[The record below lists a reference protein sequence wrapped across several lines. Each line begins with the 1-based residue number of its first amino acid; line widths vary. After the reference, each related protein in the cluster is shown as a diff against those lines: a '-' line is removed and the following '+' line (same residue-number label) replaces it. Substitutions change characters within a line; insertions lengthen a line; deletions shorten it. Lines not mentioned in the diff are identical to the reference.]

1 VRLDPEPREL
11 LRHAKIGMLAVK
23 GRLPLVSPAAFH
35 FGGDAI
41 WMTTSR
47 HAVKLVLARRDPRAA
62 FLVASGSR
70 RGASGVLLQGMLET
84 YDPRSPRDDL
94 RAVMQGPSIG
104 LNLAG
109 YALKNAAFIGGYVL
123 DLARIPAE
131 WWPQNRVLL
140 RLKPDRV
147 SLLPPLPVPPARP
160 ERVSSVPGQVA
171 HAVSRHREAQ
181 LCWVMAGLPVL
192 ASAAWTLD
200 GPDLLAWLPGSVPRP
215 PRSGASAA
223 VVIEHHHP
231 FRATRMLGLCLRGKL
246 GLEPDAK
253 ATIAQR
259 YGGDLP
265 EDGWVL
271 RLQVARVTWWR
282 GFEVRS
288 RGAGEHAS
296 DAAGDSVRGSLS
308 ATVAGPAIPEA
319 GIR

>member
-1 VRLDPEPREL
+1 MRLDPGPREL
-11 LRHAKIGMLAVK
+11 LGHAKIGMLAVK

-62 FLVASGSR
+62 FLVASSAR
-70 RGASGVLLQGMLET
+70 PRGSGVLLQGMLER

-94 RAVMQGPSIG
+94 RALMQGPG
-104 LNLAG
+104 LALNLAG
-109 YALKNAAFIGGYVL
+109 YALKNAAFIGGYIL

-147 SLLPPLPVPPARP
+147 SLVPALLVAPAQP
-160 ERVSSVPGQVA
+160 ERVSRVPGQVA
-171 HAVSRHREAQ
+171 HAVSRYREAQ
-181 LCWVMAGLPVL
+181 LCWVTGGLPVL

-200 GPDLLAWLPGSVPRP
+200 GPDLLAWLPGNVPRP

-223 VVIEHHHP
+223 LVIEHHHP

-246 GLEPDAK
+246 ELEPDAR
-253 ATIAQR
+253 ATIARR

-265 EDGWVL
+265 EDGSAL
-271 RLQVARVTWWR
+271 RLHVARVTWWR

-288 RGAGEHAS
+288 RAAGEQATGAAS
-296 DAAGDSVRGSLS
+296 DSAGSPLS
-308 ATVAGPAIPEA
+308 APLPGPAVPEP

>member
-1 VRLDPEPREL
+1 
-11 LRHAKIGMLAVK
+11 MLAVK

-47 HAVKLVLARRDPRAA
+47 HAVKLILARRDPRAA
-62 FLVASGSR
+62 FLVASGAR

-84 YDPRSPRDDL
+84 YDPLSLRDDL
-94 RAVMQGPSIG
+94 RAVMQGPSLA

-109 YALKNAAFIGGYVL
+109 YALKNARFIGGYIL

-147 SLLPPLPVPPARP
+147 SLVPPLLVPPAQP
-160 ERVSSVPGQVA
+160 ERLPGVPGQVA
-171 HAVSRHREAQ
+171 YAVSRSREAQ
-181 LCWVMAGLPVL
+181 LCWVTAGFPLL

-200 GPDLLAWLPGSVPRP
+200 GPHVPVWLPGDVPGP
-215 PRSGASAA
+215 PRSGAAA
-223 VVIEHHHP
+223 ALVIEHHHP

-246 GLEPDAK
+246 KPEPDVK
-253 ATIAQR
+253 ATVAER
-259 YGGDLP
+259 YGGHLA
-265 EDGWVL
+265 EGGLAL
-271 RLQVARVTWWR
+271 RLHVDRLTWWR

-288 RGAGEHAS
+288 GVSRQPA
-296 DAAGDSVRGSLS
+296 DDLV
-308 ATVAGPAIPEA
+308 ATPVEA
-319 GIR
+319 GTG

>member
-1 VRLDPEPREL
+1 MRLDPEPRQL
-11 LRHAKIGMLAVK
+11 LGHAKIGMLAVK
-23 GRLPLVSPAAFH
+23 DRLPLVSPAAFH
-35 FGGDAI
+35 FGGDAV

-62 FLVASGSR
+62 FLVASGAR

-94 RAVMQGPSIG
+94 RAVMQGPS
-104 LNLAG
+104 LALSLAG

-181 LCWVMAGLPVL
+181 LCWVIGGLPVL

-200 GPDLLAWLPGSVPRP
+200 GPDLLAWLPGNVPRP
-215 PRSGASAA
+215 PRSGVSAA
-223 VVIEHHHP
+223 LVIEHHHP

-246 GLEPDAK
+246 ELEPGAK

-265 EDGWVL
+265 EDGCAL

-288 RGAGEHAS
+288 RAAGEQATGAAS
-296 DAAGDSVRGSLS
+296 DSAGGRVS
-308 ATVAGPAIPEA
+308 APLAGPAVPEP
-319 GIR
+319 GFR